1 MKSLSQFIAESDVK
15 ATDKK
20 QDETKSAP
28 AVTFDLNGIDGGA
41 DVLSSIKSI
50 CTSANIK
57 QDTSNLNTGIKIT
70 VTKDKTDELEKIAE
84 VVQEF
89 ISSISDEEHDDIAD
103 KLSKLSSSLDKLND
117 ILDDYSN
124 EEDEE

>member
-15 ATDKK
+15 TGDKK
-20 QDETKSAP
+20 QTETKSAP
-28 AVTFDLNGIDGGA
+28 VVTFDLNGIDGGA
-41 DVLSSIKSI
+41 DVLNSIKSI
-50 CTSANIK
+50 CASASIK
-57 QDTSNLNTGIKIT
+57 QDTSNLNIGIKIT
-70 VTKDKTDELEKIAE
+70 VTRDKADELEKIAE

-89 ISSISDEEHDDIAD
+89 ISSIPDEEHDEISG

-124 EEDEE
+124 EEE

>member
-70 VTKDKTDELEKIAE
+70 VTKDKADELEKIAE

>member
-15 ATDKK
+15 TSDKK
-20 QDETKSAP
+20 QTETKTAHV
-28 AVTFDLNGIDGGA
+28 VTFDLNGIDGGA
-41 DVLSSIKSI
+41 DVLNSIKSI
-50 CTSANIK
+50 CASANIT

-70 VTKDKTDELEKIAE
+70 VTRDKAVELEKIAE

-89 ISSISDEEHDDIAD
+89 ISSIHDEEHDDIAG

-124 EEDEE
+124 EEE

>member
-15 ATDKK
+15 ATGNK
-20 QDETKSAP
+20 QDETKSESV
-28 AVTFDLNGIDGGA
+28 VTFDLNGIDGGA
-41 DVLSSIKSI
+41 DVLNSIKSI
-50 CTSANIK
+50 CASANIK

-70 VTKDKTDELEKIAE
+70 VTKDKADELEKIAE

-124 EEDEE
+124 EDEEE

>member
-1 MKSLSQFIAESDVK
+1 MKSLSQFILESDVK
-15 ATDKK
+15 ATDNK
-20 QDETKSAP
+20 QGETKSAS

-41 DVLSSIKSI
+41 DVLNSIKSI

-70 VTKDKTDELEKIAE
+70 VTKDKADELEKIAE

-89 ISSISDEEHDDIAD
+89 ISSISDEEHDNIAD